1 MQFEG
6 KREKLKLSI
15 LTDQRH
21 LQVGEDLVM
30 KGEAIDVLEGS
41 PPVSYSN
48 NRRRKIS
55 NLEIFSDP
63 DRRHQRAGLSDSDSD
78 QPGGRSEWW

>member
-30 KGEAIDVLEGS
+30 KGEEIDVLEGS

-48 NRRRKIS
+48 NRRK
-55 NLEIFSDP
+55 
-63 DRRHQRAGLSDSDSD
+63 QV
-78 QPGGRSEWW
+78 